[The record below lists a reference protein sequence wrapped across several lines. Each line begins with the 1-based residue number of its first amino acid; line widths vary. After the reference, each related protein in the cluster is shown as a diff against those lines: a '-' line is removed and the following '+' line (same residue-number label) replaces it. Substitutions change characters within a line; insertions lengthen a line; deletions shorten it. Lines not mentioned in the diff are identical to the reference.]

1 MGHINSF
8 TMLSIDT
15 AKQHFAKNLIRRP
28 QGKDV
33 VNLEEIVVSTID
45 EASKDEFKLQNIDVK
60 IVWTL

>member
-1 MGHINSF
+1 
-8 TMLSIDT
+8 MLIIDT